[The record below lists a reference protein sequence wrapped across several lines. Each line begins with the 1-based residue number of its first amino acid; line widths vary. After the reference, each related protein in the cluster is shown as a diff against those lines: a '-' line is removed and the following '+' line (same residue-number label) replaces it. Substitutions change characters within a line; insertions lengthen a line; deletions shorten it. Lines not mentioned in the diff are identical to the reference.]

1 MSSSQQAS
9 KSTDRPRT
17 ALERFRAVARPR
29 LGVDPRALG
38 AFRIALGVLL
48 LADLAFLRMPGLI
61 PFYTDDGVFPRSALA
76 DVYPTF
82 AAASLHAVSGA
93 AWVQGMLFAIA
104 GVAAACLLVGY
115 RTKPSLGLSLLLSA
129 SLFARNPHVVNGGD
143 TILLTFLFLGLFL
156 PLDARWSLGGGQQS
170 DDARGRNRPVYSLG
184 TAILCVHFATI
195 YAASAVHKYQSDAWL
210 SGTAVPR
217 IFHLEEYIVLLG
229 PSLAEFRAVL
239 TAINW
244 VWVAL
249 LSVSPFLIL
258 YTGRPRAAL
267 AAAFGCAHL
276 GMAAT
281 MRLGAFPFVMIA
293 GLLLFFP
300 ASVWDR
306 LERATATVGPALRQ
320 RLPSSIR
327 SHRIDGVGPLLP
339 DSRPHVP
346 RVRRGVRVGST
357 ALLVGVFVALLLWQ
371 AAGLGIAE
379 DSTPDLDGELSE
391 VSWSFF
397 APNPPDTSSRYAIEA
412 TLESGETIDAV
423 DGGEVAFD
431 RPPDAAETYPTTLW
445 HRYGVDMRYAGE
457 SQYEPAAA
465 YVCEAVDRDLESVT
479 IYHVEQPVDA
489 DGPVG
494 DPVVTE
500 RITRGC

>member
-1 MSSSQQAS
+1 MSPPRQESNP
-9 KSTDRPRT
+9 TDRSRT
-17 ALERFRAVARPR
+17 ALERLHAVARPR
-29 LGVDPRALG
+29 LGIDPRALG
-38 AFRIALGVLL
+38 AFRIALGILL
-48 LADLAFLRMPGLI
+48 LADLAFLRVPGLVT
-61 PFYTDDGVFPRSALA
+61 FYTDDGVFPRSALA
-76 DVYPTF
+76 EGYPTF

-93 AWVQGMLFAIA
+93 AWVQWVLFAIA
-104 GVAAACLLVGY
+104 GCFAVSLLVGY
-115 RTKPSLGLSLLLSA
+115 RTKLSLGVSLLLLA

-156 PLDARWSLGGGQQS
+156 PLDARWSLGGGRRS
-170 DDARGRNRPVYSLG
+170 DDARGRGRPVYSLG
-184 TAILCVHFATI
+184 TAILLVHFASI

-229 PSLAEFRAVL
+229 PSLTDVHAVL

-244 VWVAL
+244 AWVAM
-249 LSVSPFLIL
+249 LSVSPFLIC
-258 YTGRPRAAL
+258 YTGRPRTAL
-267 AAAFGCAHL
+267 ASAFVCAHL

-281 MRLGAFPFVMIA
+281 MRLGVFPFVMIA
-293 GLLLFFP
+293 GLLPFLP
-300 ASVWDR
+300 SRIWDR
-306 LERATATVGPALRQ
+306 LDGPAATVGATAR
-320 RLPSSIR
+320 RVLPSSIR
-327 SHRIDGVGPLLP
+327 FDRIRRLGPTLP
-339 DSRPHVP
+339 DSRLRSP

-357 ALLVGVFVALLLWQ
+357 ALLVGVFAALLLWQ

-397 APNPPDTSSRYAIEA
+397 APNPPDTSSWYAIEA

-457 SQYEPAAA
+457 SQYESAAA
-465 YVCEAVDRDLESVT
+465 YVCEGVAQDVESVT
-479 IYHVEQPVDA
+479 IYHVEQPVEA
-489 DGPVG
+489 DGPAG
-494 DPVVTE
+494 DPVVNE
-500 RITRGC
+500 RITTSC

>member
-1 MSSSQQAS
+1 MSSSPQDS
-9 KSTDRPRT
+9 KPTDRSRA
-17 ALERFRAVARPR
+17 ALERLHAVARPR

-38 AFRIALGVLL
+38 AFRIVLGALL
-48 LADLAFLRMPGLI
+48 LADMAFLRVPGLVT
-61 PFYTDDGVFPRSALA
+61 FYTDDGVFPRSALA

-115 RTKPSLGLSLLLSA
+115 RTKLSLGLSLVLLA

-156 PLDARWSLGGGQQS
+156 PLDARWSLDDRRRS
-170 DDARGRNRPVYSLG
+170 DDDRPVYSLE
-184 TAILCVHFATI
+184 TAILCVHFVTI
-195 YAASAVHKYQSDAWL
+195 YAASAVHKFQSEAWL
-210 SGTAVPR
+210 SGTAVSR
-217 IFHLEEYIVLLG
+217 IFRLEEYIVLLG
-229 PSLAEFRAVL
+229 PSLAEFGTVL

-244 VWVAL
+244 LWVTM

-258 YTGRPRAAL
+258 STGRPRTAL
-267 AAAFGCAHL
+267 AAAFVCAHL

-300 ASVWDR
+300 APVWDR
-306 LERATATVGPALRQ
+306 LEEITALVAPGVRQ
-320 RLPSSIR
+320 RLPASIR
-327 SHRIDGVGPLLP
+327 VDRIGETGPLLP
-339 DSRPHVP
+339 ESSPHVP
-346 RVRRGVRVGST
+346 RVRRGIWVGST
-357 ALLVGVFVALLLWQ
+357 ALLVGVFVAILCWQ
-371 AAGLGIAE
+371 AASLGIAE
-379 DSTPDLDGELSE
+379 DSTPDLDGELSD

-397 APNPPDTSSRYAIEA
+397 APNPPDTSSWYAVEA

-431 RPPDAAETYPTTLW
+431 PPPDAAGTYPTTLW

-465 YVCEAVDRDLESVT
+465 YVCAESDRDLESVT
-479 IYHVEQPVDA
+479 IYHLEQPVEA
-489 DGPVG
+489 DGSAG
-494 DPVVTE
+494 DPVVNE
-500 RITRGC
+500 RVTRRC